1 MKNATQL
8 SQIETRDA
16 ALRVILLGASNLSLS
31 FSNVIATART
41 MFDCPIDFRAAMG
54 FGRSYGQESKF
65 FGKKFPGILQS
76 DLWRALECAPRV
88 QTVAIVADVGNDLA
102 YEAPVDVV
110 IEWVLETL
118 DRLAAHGATTALNN
132 VPLESLVGVGAL
144 RYRVMKT
151 LLFPRSGL
159 TRDVM
164 LERVRALSATLDEL
178 AREREIP
185 VFSGELAWYGF
196 DPIHP
201 RRRARG
207 AIWQRLLGALAQ
219 HETPPRWASPAR
231 DDARRLRALNSQVW
245 AREEDGNDSSAP
257 VARLAD
263 GSTVTLY

>member
-1 MKNATQL
+1 MKTAAQL

-31 FSNVIATART
+31 FSNVVATART
-41 MFDCPIDFRAAMG
+41 MFDGPIDFRVAMG

-76 DLWRALECAPRV
+76 DLWCALECAPHV

-102 YEAPVDVV
+102 YEAPVEVV
-110 IEWVLETL
+110 IEWVRETL

-132 VPLESLVGVGAL
+132 VPLDALIGVGAL

-164 LERVRALSATLDEL
+164 RERARGLSKNLDEL

-185 VFSGELAWYGF
+185 VFSGELTWYGF

-207 AIWQRLLGALAQ
+207 AIWQRLLGALAER
-219 HETPPRWASPAR
+219 ETPPTWASPTCE
-231 DDARRLRALNSQVW
+231 DARRLRALNAQVW
-245 AREEDGNDSSAP
+245 AREEVGNDSSAP
-257 VARLAD
+257 VAHLAD